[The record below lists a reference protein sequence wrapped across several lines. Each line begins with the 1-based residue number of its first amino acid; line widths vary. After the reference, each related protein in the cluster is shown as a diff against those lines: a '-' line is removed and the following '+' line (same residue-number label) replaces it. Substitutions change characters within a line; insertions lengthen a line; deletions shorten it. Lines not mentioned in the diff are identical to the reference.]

1 MIIPKVSGFQG
12 EEFAAPGHL
21 ANSKHVIYTL
31 QLRSETR

>member
-21 ANSKHVIYTL
+21 VNSNHFTYAL
-31 QLRSETR
+31 QLRSETW